1 MERSTL
7 IGRSLA
13 AGFVM
18 LVGVACSEPTPT
30 SRPPD
35 EVLREHIHA
44 ATGHEPPACTD
55 FAKGD
60 ALITITET
68 GFEPDCLM
76 VNTAASLTVVNE
88 TSTEHTFM
96 VSDGADSLV
105 VRHIRVEEA
114 IPPGGEYVLDP
125 VESLIGEEIYPFWSK
140 GYQEQG
146 YGGTLIVRP

>member
-1 MERSTL
+1 METATL
-7 IGRSLA
+7 IRRSLVA
-13 AGFVM
+13 ALVV
-18 LVGVACSEPTPT
+18 LVGVACSEPAPT
-30 SRPPD
+30 ARPPD

-55 FAKGD
+55 FAEGD
-60 ALITITET
+60 ALITITDT

-76 VNTAASLTVVNE
+76 VNTAASLTVSNE
-88 TSTEHTFM
+88 TSAEHTFI

-105 VRHIRVEEA
+105 VRHTRIEEV

-140 GYQEQG
+140 GNQEQG
-146 YGGTLIVRP
+146 YAGTLIVRT